1 MSDRIQ
7 ELETILKEFFEIPE
21 LSLRRSTQAKDIEDW
36 DSLAHL
42 DLMALLE
49 EKYSI
54 KFSLAE
60 ITGLNNVGELADLID
75 KKTSNR

>member
-7 ELETILKEFFEIPE
+7 ELEKILQEFFDIPD
-21 LSLRRSTQAKDIEDW
+21 LILRRSTQAKDIEDW
-36 DSLAHL
+36 DSLTHL
-42 DLMALLE
+42 ELMALLE

-75 KKTSNR
+75 KKISKR